1 MLQLADIA
9 RTNFCF
15 RSDFRFGIFPV
26 LASAYL
32 VQCSCYLLV
41 LEITVGMT
49 LSFGLMNGSGLSQLI
64 IVDID
69 VEAKGVAIGTIKV
82 KLIGSSMTP
91 QADMTRDG
99 DEQCQR
105 LAYKNDEEK
114 ANRLLSS
121 SANMFEQFEQSG
133 HLTDLSTAISYV

>member
-1 MLQLADIA
+1 M
-9 RTNFCF
+9 
-15 RSDFRFGIFPV
+15 
-26 LASAYL
+26 
-32 VQCSCYLLV
+32 
-41 LEITVGMT
+41 
-49 LSFGLMNGSGLSQLI
+49 
-64 IVDID
+64 
-69 VEAKGVAIGTIKV
+69 EAKGVAIGTIKV